1 VVWLVIILLIL
12 LLLILAIIFTKLTV
26 ILEYYH
32 GQDNDD
38 LSITFKAWYGL
49 IKYKIS
55 VPLIKIDKNSPSIVF
70 KEQVKTGQQETTKK
84 EDVKKFSADDLVKSL
99 NDAKELLNHVFSF
112 HKIVRKFLRKVSVQK
127 IEWHTN
133 AGIGDAAYTGMLIG
147 ALWTVKGG
155 VIGIISNYMK
165 LTKMPIIS
173 ITPNFQRAISQTR
186 ITCMIQ
192 FRIGNAMLA
201 GIKLVKFWKGG
212 RPNFKSKPLS
222 EISED
227 KTKTI

>member
-1 VVWLVIILLIL
+1 MVWLVIILLIL
-12 LLLILAIIFTKLTV
+12 LITILAIILTKLTV
-26 ILEYYH
+26 ILDYYH

-49 IKYKIS
+49 IKYKKS

-84 EDVKKFSADDLVKSL
+84 EDVKKFSADDLVKDL
-99 NDAKELLNHVFSF
+99 HDAKELLNHVFSL
-112 HKIVRKFLRKVSVQK
+112 HTIVRKFLRKVSVQK

-133 AGIGDAAYTGMLIG
+133 AGIGDAAYTGVLIG

-165 LTKMPIIS
+165 LKKMPIIS

-212 RPNFKSKPLS
+212 RPNFKSEPLS
-222 EISED
+222 KISED
-227 KTKTI
+227 KTKTV

>member
-1 VVWLVIILLIL
+1 MVWLVVILLIL
-12 LLLILAIIFTKLTV
+12 LILILAIILTRLSV
-26 ILEYYH
+26 ILDYYH

-49 IKYKIS
+49 IKYKIA
-55 VPLIKIDKNSPSIVF
+55 VPLIKMDKNSPSIVY
-70 KEQVKTGQQETTKK
+70 KEKVRTGEKEKTKK
-84 EDVKKFSADDLVKSL
+84 EDDKKFSADDLVRDL
-99 NDAKELLNHVFSF
+99 HNTKELINHVFSL
-112 HKIVRKFLRKVSVQK
+112 HTIVRKFLRKVSVQK

-133 AGIGDAAYTGMLIG
+133 VGIGDAAYTGMLIG

-155 VIGIISNYMK
+155 IIGIISNFMK
-165 LTKMPIIS
+165 LKKMPIIS
-173 ITPNFQRAISQTR
+173 ITPNFQRAISQTH

-212 RPNFKSKPLS
+212 RPNFKSKALS
-222 EISED
+222 KISED